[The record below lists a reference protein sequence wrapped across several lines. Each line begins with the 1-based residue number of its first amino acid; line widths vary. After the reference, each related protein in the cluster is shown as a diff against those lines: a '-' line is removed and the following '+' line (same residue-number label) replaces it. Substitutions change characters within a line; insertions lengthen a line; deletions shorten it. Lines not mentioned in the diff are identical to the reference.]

1 MGPELTTK
9 RLTMRGPLPSDLED
23 LFAIYSD
30 SRAMTYWSTP
40 PHPDTKETQAHLDRW
55 LNGFD
60 AAPYY
65 FAIVHQGRVIG
76 TCGAHTGNEV
86 GFILHPDVWRQGIA
100 KEAMQAVI
108 DHLWQVTDFAELTAD
123 LDPRNDASEGLLLA
137 LGFQKTGTAKNTYCV
152 DGVWTD
158 SLYMARKRPVGFC
171 GAKGFGG
178 VE

>member
-60 AAPYY
+60 RPSRTGYRHWRSPY
-65 FAIVHQGRVIG
+65 
-76 TCGAHTGNEV
+76 
-86 GFILHPDVWRQGIA
+86 W
-100 KEAMQAVI
+100 
-108 DHLWQVTDFAELTAD
+108 
-123 LDPRNDASEGLLLA
+123 
-137 LGFQKTGTAKNTYCV
+137 
-152 DGVWTD
+152 
-158 SLYMARKRPVGFC
+158 
-171 GAKGFGG
+171 
-178 VE
+178 